1 MDIAQ
6 LQAYGY
12 FTLIAFLVI
21 ALYGYIYHLYAAR
34 KDADG
39 IDYEEYSN
47 MALHDDIDDT
57 PVTSISDDEVPLAGY
72 KEK

>member
-12 FTLIAFLVI
+12 FVLIALLTI
-21 ALYGYIYHLYAAR
+21 GLYAYIYHLYTAK

-39 IDYEEYSN
+39 LDYEQYSN
-47 MALHDDIDDT
+47 MALHDDIDDA
-57 PVTSISDDEVPLAGY
+57 PVASISDEKEPDEG
-72 KEK
+72 EKRK

>member
-12 FTLIAFLVI
+12 FALTALLVVG
-21 ALYGYIYHLYAAR
+21 LYAYIYHLYTAK

-39 IDYEEYSN
+39 IDYEEYGN
-47 MALHDDIDDT
+47 MALKDDIGDA
-57 PVTSISDDEVPLAGY
+57 PVAPKSDK